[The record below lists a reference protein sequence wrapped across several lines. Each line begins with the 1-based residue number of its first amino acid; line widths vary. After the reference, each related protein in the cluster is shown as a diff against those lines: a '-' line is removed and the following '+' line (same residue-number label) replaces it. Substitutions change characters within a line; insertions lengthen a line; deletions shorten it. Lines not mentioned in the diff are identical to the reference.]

1 MIEQWKL
8 LKNPRIA
15 ARFDLIEMISGLL
28 LVLFMWGHM
37 VMLSTILFGEETM
50 NGLSAWLESYYIA
63 QAGALGMVFLILIH
77 FVTAGRK
84 LPLRVNEQRM
94 IWRLTRKLSHVDTWL
109 WLVQVVTGMLILLF
123 VAVHLYFIL
132 TTFPIEA
139 VKSSTRVAANFG
151 YLYAPMIIVVELHV
165 GIGLYRI
172 LVKWTSFNRS
182 VGALLKWGM
191 TLGFLVVGFWI
202 LWTFWTIGMQHVN

>member
-1 MIEQWKL
+1 VIEQWKL

-15 ARFDLIEMISGLL
+15 ARFDLIEMVSGLL

-37 VMLSTILFGEETM
+37 LMLSTILFGEETM
-50 NGLSAWLESYYIA
+50 NGLSAWLEGYYLA
-63 QAGALGMVFLILIH
+63 QAGAVGMVFLILIH

-94 IWRLTRKLSHVDTWL
+94 IWRLSRKLGHVDTWL

-123 VAVHLYFIL
+123 VMIHLYFIL

-151 YLYAPMIIVVELHV
+151 YLYAPMIIVVELH
-165 GIGLYRI
+165 GGLGLYRI
-172 LVKWTSFNRS
+172 LVKWTSFNRRI
-182 VGALLKWGM
+182 GAVLKWLL
-191 TLGFLVVGFWI
+191 TIGFFVIGFWV
-202 LWTFWTIGMQHVN
+202 LKTFWTIGLQYVN